1 MKRTV
6 RSVVLCAAVLLPV
19 MAFAE
24 PKTADDWYKEGE
36 TQYNL
41 GNFEKAA
48 DAFKQGYSLESV
60 DNKKPAYLYNV
71 AQAYRQG
78 KKCKDAAFFYKR
90 YVSLKDQDTV
100 KPLAP
105 EKRTEIEG
113 WINELEECEK
123 NQDLIAKK
131 TPDTTLPPTG
141 TGSGTTTTTKPTG
154 TGTTTTTRP
163 TGTGSATTKVA
174 DPGDGNGNGEGE
186 GSDTDNG
193 VHGAGTIEQPKLI
206 SLRFTAGVG
215 KVGAGDL
222 TVPIEPTFNLFAGY
236 PIAVNPQLVIDIG
249 ANFTFTP
256 VPYTNTAT
264 MEKKTGQLI
273 SALADAGATYTVAPK
288 IAIRG
293 DLGLGVLV
301 FGGISDAGNPF
312 TAMGAST
319 SGALGMF
326 AVRAAVSADYSFT
339 PNVYGT
345 LTPIAFSYSPAKT
358 GLRDDIKSLTRL
370 DFMLGVGYRM

>member
-1 MKRTV
+1 MKRSV
-6 RSVVLCAAVLLPV
+6 RSVVFCAAVLLP
-19 MAFAE
+19 ALALAE

-41 GNFEKAA
+41 GNFDKAA
-48 DAFKQGYSLESV
+48 DAFKEGYTLETV

-71 AQAYRQG
+71 AQAFRQG

-100 KPLAP
+100 KPLTP

-113 WINELEECEK
+113 WITELEECEK
-123 NQDLIAKK
+123 NQESIAHK
-131 TPDTTLPPTG
+131 TPDTTIPPG
-141 TGSGTTTTTKPTG
+141 PNTKPTG
-154 TGTTTTTRP
+154 TNPTTTNPTTKPVP
-163 TGTGSATTKVA
+163 TGSGTKVAEGGGDGDGDGEGSAT
-174 DPGDGNGNGEGE
+174 DGGD
-186 GSDTDNG
+186 
-193 VHGAGTIEQPKLI
+193 VHGSTTVEQPKLL
-206 SLRFTAGVG
+206 SLRFTAGVA
-215 KVGAGDL
+215 KVGAGDT

-236 PIAVNPQLVIDIG
+236 PIAVSPELVIDVG
-249 ANFTFTP
+249 ANLTFTP
-256 VPYTNTAT
+256 VPYTNGAT
-264 MEKKTGQLI
+264 MEKKTAQLI
-273 SALADAGATYTVAPK
+273 SALADVGATYKVAPK
-288 IAIRG
+288 IALRG
-293 DLGLGVLV
+293 DLGVGVLV

-312 TAMGAST
+312 TQMGAST

-326 AVRAAVSADYSFT
+326 AVRVAASVDYAFT

>member
-6 RSVVLCAAVLLPV
+6 KSVVFCAAVLSSAL
-19 MAFAE
+19 AFAE
-24 PKTADDWYKEGE
+24 PRSADDWYKEGE

-41 GNFEKAA
+41 GNFDKAA
-48 DAFKQGYSLESV
+48 DAFKEGYTLETL

-90 YVSLKDQDTV
+90 YLSLKDQDTA
-100 KPLAP
+100 KPLAA

-123 NQDLIAKK
+123 NQESIAHK
-131 TPDTTLPPTG
+131 TPDTTIPSGPTTTKPTG
-141 TGSGTTTTTKPTG
+141 TNPTTTTTKPT
-154 TGTTTTTRP
+154 TVP
-163 TGTGSATTKVA
+163 ATTKVA
-174 DPGDGNGNGEGE
+174 DSNNGDGDGE
-186 GSDTDNG
+186 GSASDGGD
-193 VHGAGTIEQPKLI
+193 VHGSTTVEQPKLL
-206 SLRFTAGVG
+206 SLRLTGGVA
-215 KVGAGDL
+215 KVGAGDS

-236 PIAVNPQLVIDIG
+236 PIAVSPELVIDVG
-249 ANFTFTP
+249 ANIGFTP
-256 VPYTNTAT
+256 VPYTNTMTHA
-264 MEKKTGQLI
+264 KATGQLI
-273 SALADAGATYTVAPK
+273 SALADVGATYAVTPK
-288 IAIRG
+288 IGLRG
-293 DLGLGVLV
+293 DLGVGVLV

-312 TAMGAST
+312 TEMGASST
-319 SGALGMF
+319 GALGMF
-326 AVRAAVSADYSFT
+326 AIRAAASVDYAFT

-345 LTPIAFSYSPAKT
+345 VTPIAFSYSPAKT